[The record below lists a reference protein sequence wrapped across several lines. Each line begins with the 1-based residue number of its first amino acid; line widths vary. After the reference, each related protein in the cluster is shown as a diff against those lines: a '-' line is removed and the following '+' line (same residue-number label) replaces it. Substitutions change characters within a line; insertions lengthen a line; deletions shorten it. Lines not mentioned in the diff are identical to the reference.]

1 MQLIEH
7 SSPALL
13 RQLLQDV
20 QRRLELSNEEGFPAA
35 LKRQLE
41 AEALE
46 LQELL
51 LNAEAA

>member
-20 QRRLELSNEEGFPAA
+20 RRRLELSDQERFPSA

-41 AEALE
+41 VEALE

-51 LNAEAA
+51 LSAEAA